1 MLHRS
6 KYPAL
11 AAVSV
16 ASLASLA
23 LLTACS
29 GSADGA
35 ENSPAAASSSAPA
48 GATGTLTVYTSEPQA
63 KIDELVAAY
72 NEVNPEVSVEV
83 FRAGTGELKTRI
95 ATEKETGGI
104 QADVILAADVPTF
117 EAYAAEGDLQV
128 LDIDNAGELSPDLI
142 DELVDAEGYY
152 VGTRIIPTVIA
163 YNTTLVDNA
172 PESWAELT
180 NEEYKGMIAMPN
192 PDVSGAAAFNTTVWL
207 ETPAL
212 GENWLKNLISNE
224 PTVLESN
231 GPVGQAVAAGTSGIG
246 IVVDYVA
253 RELAAKGSPI
263 SLNYPT
269 DGVPYVSQPAGV
281 FTDSKNPDA
290 ANEFVEFLV
299 SKEGQELAVAQS
311 YLPVRDDA
319 GVPEGAP
326 SLADLELLNPDL
338 AVIAEKQ
345 ASAVAKFN
353 DLLK

>member
-1 MLHRS
+1 MPHRA
-6 KYPAL
+6 KYSAL
-11 AAVSV
+11 AVVSV
-16 ASLASLA
+16 ASLA
-23 LLTACS
+23 LLTACG

-35 ENSPAAASSSAPA
+35 EKSTAAAPSSIP
-48 GATGTLTVYTSEPQA
+48 GAAAGTLTVYTSEPQA

-72 NEVNPEVSVEV
+72 NEINPEVSVEV

-104 QADVILAADVPTF
+104 QADLLLAADVPTF
-117 EAYAAEGDLQV
+117 EAYAAEGALQV
-128 LDIDNAGELSPDLI
+128 LDIGNA
-142 DELVDAEGYY
+142 DELNQDIVDAEGYY

-163 YNTTLVDNA
+163 YNTTLVDSA

-180 NEEYKGMIAMPN
+180 DEDYKGIIAMPN

-207 ETPAL
+207 ETPVL
-212 GENWLKNLISNE
+212 GENWLKGLVRNE

-231 GPVGQAVAAGTSGIG
+231 GPVGQAVAAGTSSIG

-263 SLNYPT
+263 SLTYPT

-319 GVPEGAP
+319 GVPDGAP

-338 AVIAEKQ
+338 GVIAEKQ

>member
-1 MLHRS
+1 MLQQRT

-11 AAVSV
+11 AVVSV

-35 ENSPAAASSSAPA
+35 ENSPAATASSTAA

-128 LDIDNAGELSPDLI
+128 LDIDNAGELNQEI
-142 DELVDAEGYY
+142 VDPEGYY

-163 YNTTLVDNA
+163 YNTTLVDSA
-172 PESWAELT
+172 PESWAELGD
-180 NEEYKGMIAMPN
+180 EEYKGMIAMPN

-207 ETPAL
+207 ETPPL
-212 GENWLKNLISNE
+212 GENWLKNLIKNE

-263 SLNYPT
+263 SLSYPS

-281 FTDSKNPDA
+281 FNDSKNPDA

-311 YLPVRDDA
+311 YLPVREDA
-319 GVPEGAP
+319 GVPAGAP

>member
-6 KYPAL
+6 KYSVSTAAL
-11 AAVSV
+11 A
-16 ASLASLA
+16 LASVA
-23 LLTACS
+23 LLTAC
-29 GSADGA
+29 GGGANGADG
-35 ENSPAAASSSAPA
+35 SSSASPSDA
-48 GATGTLTVYTSEPQA
+48 PEGASGTLTVYTSEPQA

-72 NEVNPEVSVEV
+72 NEVNPEVDVEV

-128 LDIDNAGELSPDLI
+128 LDIDNA
-142 DELVDAEGYY
+142 DELNPDVVDAEGYY

-163 YNTTLVDNA
+163 YNTNLVDEA
-172 PESWAELT
+172 PESWADLVSED
-180 NEEYKGMIAMPN
+180 YKGMIAMPN
-192 PDVSGAAAFNTTVWL
+192 PDVSGAAAFNTAVWL

-212 GENWLKNLISNE
+212 GEAWLADLVNNE

-253 RELAAKGSPI
+253 RELADKGSPV
-263 SLNYPT
+263 SLAYPS

-281 FTDSKNPDA
+281 FAGAKNPDA
-290 ANEFVEFLV
+290 ANDFVEFLV
-299 SKEGQELAVAQS
+299 SKEGQELAVEQS

-319 GVPEGAP
+319 GVPAGAP
-326 SLADLELLNPDL
+326 ALADLKLLNPDL

-345 ASAVAKFN
+345 ASSVAKFN

>member
-1 MLHRS
+1 MHRT

-11 AAVSV
+11 AVV
-16 ASLASLA
+16 SLASLA

-35 ENSPAAASSSAPA
+35 ENSPAATASSTGA

-72 NEVNPEVSVEV
+72 NKVNPEVSVEV

-128 LDIDNAGELSPDLI
+128 LDIDNAGELNQEI
-142 DELVDAEGYY
+142 DGLVDAEGYY

-163 YNTTLVDNA
+163 YNTTLVDSA

-180 NEEYKGMIAMPN
+180 NAEYKGLIAMPN

-263 SLNYPT
+263 SLNYPS

-326 SLADLELLNPDL
+326 ELADLQLLNPDL

-345 ASAVAKFN
+345 AGAVAKFN
-353 DLLK
+353 ELLK

>member
-1 MLHRS
+1 MLHRY

-11 AAVSV
+11 ALAAV
-16 ASLASLA
+16 A
-23 LLTACS
+23 LLTAC
-29 GSADGA
+29 GGGADGA
-35 ENSPAAASSSAPA
+35 DSASDASPSGTSA
-48 GATGTLTVYTSEPQA
+48 GAGGSLTVYTSEPQA

-72 NEVNPEVSVEV
+72 NEVNPDVSVEV

-128 LDIDNAGELSPDLI
+128 LDIDNTGELNPYV
-142 DELVDAEGYY
+142 VDAEGYY

-163 YNTTLVDNA
+163 YNTTLVDSA
-172 PESWAELT
+172 PESWADLVDEQ
-180 NEEYKGMIAMPN
+180 YKGMIAMPN
-192 PDVSGAAAFNTTVWL
+192 PDVSGAAAFNTAVWL

-212 GENWLKNLISNE
+212 GETWLTDLVNND

-253 RELAAKGSPI
+253 RELADKGSPV
-263 SLNYPT
+263 SLAYPT

-281 FTDSKNPDA
+281 FTDAKNPEA
-290 ANEFVEFLV
+290 AHEFVEFLV

-319 GVPEGAP
+319 GVPAGAP
-326 SLADLELLNPDL
+326 ALAGLELLNPDL
-338 AVIAEKQ
+338 AAIAEKQ
-345 ASAVAKFN
+345 ASSVAKFN
-353 DLLK
+353 ELLK

>member
-6 KYPAL
+6 KYPVL

-128 LDIDNAGELSPDLI
+128 LDIDNAGELNQDV
-142 DELVDAEGYY
+142 VDAEGYY

-163 YNTTLVDNA
+163 YNTTLVDTA

-326 SLADLELLNPDL
+326 ALADLKLLNPDL